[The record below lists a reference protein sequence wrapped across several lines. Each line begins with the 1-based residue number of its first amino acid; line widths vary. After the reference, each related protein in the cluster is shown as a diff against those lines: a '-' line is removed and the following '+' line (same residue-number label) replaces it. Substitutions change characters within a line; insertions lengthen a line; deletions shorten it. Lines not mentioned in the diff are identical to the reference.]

1 MAEFQEIVQSLES
14 GQEPLDESLAQF
26 ERGMKLLRSCHAQLE
41 NAAARIEVL
50 TRIDADGNVETKPFA
65 SKATSNRPAPMTPP
79 RMKNPRSSDV
89 WIGTVLQ
96 RSVVV
101 AVLPDHEFC

>member
-1 MAEFQEIVQSLES
+1 MAKKKATKEPSIEDSMAELQEIVQSLES

-65 SKATSNRPAPMTPP
+65 SKATIEQT
-79 RMKNPRSSDV
+79 SSDDSA
-89 WIGTVLQ
+89 TDEESTL
-96 RSVVV
+96 
-101 AVLPDHEFC
+101 F

>member
-1 MAEFQEIVQSLES
+1 MAELQEIVQSLES

-65 SKATSNRPAPMTPP
+65 SKATIEQT
-79 RMKNPRSSDV
+79 SSDDSA
-89 WIGTVLQ
+89 TDEESTL
-96 RSVVV
+96 
-101 AVLPDHEFC
+101 F